1 MPSPPLAYTEP
12 ESGTKGN
19 KVRVGSPKTL
29 AELDLT
35 RLFQDLYRLNAA
47 QIFVRRVSNNTQ
59 KHKKHGHPQNI
70 ALEKHFQNLHRS
82 QKIIDSLKPFETHSI
97 NIFSNSFETRQTKH
111 KIHGHQQKVA
121 FLHLSRKIGKTHHLN
136 NIFKTYFTHKK
147 IISPES
153 PSQKHKKIHNLQ
165 RHQHKIAL
173 LHFLRNIGKTLYFTQ
188 LSKTLKRIFSM
199 SKIKTYSN
207 FSIFLNK

>member
-1 MPSPPLAYTEP
+1 MVALVINLHMVLIAKGEKLQDFPPIHHAKGMDGGWYVFALSFYTFSWLTWQWVNGGTWMPSPPLAYTEP

-82 QKIIDSLKPFETHSI
+82 QKIIYSLKPSETHSI
-97 NIFSNSFETRQTKH
+97 NIFSNSFETR
-111 KIHGHQQKVA
+111 
-121 FLHLSRKIGKTHHLN
+121 
-136 NIFKTYFTHKK
+136 
-147 IISPES
+147 
-153 PSQKHKKIHNLQ
+153 
-165 RHQHKIAL
+165 
-173 LHFLRNIGKTLYFTQ
+173 
-188 LSKTLKRIFSM
+188 
-199 SKIKTYSN
+199 
-207 FSIFLNK
+207 